1 MKCIYNNFFGIHA
14 LDVVLFLIER
24 GTLGGLFIATARL
37 EAGYCSCWTF
47 CADTSRWHDGIPLFI
62 PSDLCLHCI
71 SDG

>member
-37 EAGYCSCWTF
+37 EAGYSC
-47 CADTSRWHDGIPLFI
+47 
-62 PSDLCLHCI
+62 
-71 SDG
+71 